1 MQTLI
6 RDPIKSMVENLIGK
20 KNLKTILPTLENV
33 VKAQG
38 PSGEYELITALF
50 EKIDWADVVEN
61 SNSKDLTRIGFLT
74 KRLKALV
81 FEPNF
86 VDQFGLAIS
95 ECANRSDICEHLKD
109 IFKILKIT
117 HPIDL
122 VIATSFAL
130 NIFDENQVKIG
141 QFLLREQLKEIF
153 ELGKPAPLPG
163 SFIQILAEY
172 IKNHDEL
179 FKDLKEPV
187 RFFFD
192 FYVCGLKDLRYRTI
206 FSVGEPQLNFPDIG
220 RETMTNDY
228 VKFLKGSMELTEL
241 LKEIRYSSYD
251 NMSMLKVILKDFPAI
266 SDLEILNCVLMM
278 CMDNYRIQ
286 YPDEIPA
293 PVETP
298 KEIAPAVCDFALSSY
313 QSMIEGSVQNAPQK
327 ENSKTGGKNQVKGW
341 NIEAFLKTVD
351 DFYDH
356 KLNWENVLKSLII
369 VESSDIE
376 VFMKEKKFV
385 MNLFVV
391 CGAIRKNFGIKYPQD
406 WVNKKWLNT
415 KLQCSFLCAVL
426 EINDPLVLF
435 PAEILDRTKAL
446 NFENA
451 TGQIIGHLQELEP
464 IWSNKELVTKIL
476 DLSYNNDMHLKVKT
490 LFENQLKVNFEGIF
504 YLLISI
510 TPKQNSRLVKELL
523 KICVVFILNASNNLT
538 DLVDSF
544 FRLNKNLFV
553 LILAEICDTEND
565 FIYLSKILDYSQTI
579 RDFFLPLTQSEHH
592 YFSIS
597 LALLAV
603 KREFL
608 RLENW
613 VEGRLTSVG
622 APWIEEFLRYIQR
635 NLVDP
640 LQQAQTIN
648 RRAIE
653 ESLEKAQLTM
663 NGLAII
669 FENFLMSETNASIIP
684 ARSKEKI
691 RQFYEK
697 IKRLL
702 PEISQVC
709 TNDTEKK
716 ANEMLE
722 NLYFEKITIEEFIDR
737 VIKLKASNSNRDQEI
752 LSCIIINIID
762 EFRFYQNFPEKEL
775 YITSEIFGRFI
786 QNKIVDGRALA
797 IFLKALNDSLEKEGK
812 MLNFGIKAL
821 NHFVYNMDLNISPDF
836 YKLLFANEK
845 MRETQFQLLYQLS
858 KKLAETD
865 KLKFIQPEHLEA
877 IERKMNTQ
885 PPVVKEPPPEDPS
898 TKIKP
903 KVTSDVKKITEKS
916 LMEVLNK
923 TFIDLEKEETVNDKS
938 REKIIFWLNAFEDK
952 KLEKRLQEFE
962 DLMMEI
968 GNITWFSKYLVF
980 KRVPTEPVVQNTYRK
995 LIYRTNVKNLY
1006 KTVYKYSMQM
1016 INLVI
1021 DFASYKE
1028 SLLPEEKNTARF
1040 CGKWIGLITLVC
1052 NKPILLKHLDLKQRI
1067 LESIDRKSVSNIIP
1081 IACALLTMMEKSTL
1095 FNAKVPFINALIDI
1109 LREVLLIPW
1118 INHTTKIFIEV
1129 LFNEMKIKDKEIY
1142 RFNYIYNKKNTEI
1155 DKNIFYIN
1163 SLPNY
1168 VKIDTAGISEME
1180 INEKLHVDLR
1190 QIVAMAI
1197 DLAVK
1202 NIIKPVLDRS
1212 VKNTLETTRELA
1224 LKDFA
1229 FEPDEKKLFDGAKA
1243 MITNLTW
1250 NLALVTCREPLRV
1263 EITEHLDHL
1272 MSIQTDFEE
1281 PLRKNL
1287 KDALANLNLDLACSI
1302 VKKIVI
1308 ENSIEEI
1315 SKDKAIIEEIELRK
1329 QAREEGRKYVSE
1341 TYAKI
1346 MKDLPDGLVPTENG
1360 SELENIEIYTKLSQ
1374 TNPMPDKSYGL
1385 FMMPFWGHEGDT
1397 SANINTTSGNRLLE
1411 DSKINELLAQFEK
1424 EIENPNNEEKMKAI
1438 HSFYSAFT
1446 KILQNSKNIE
1456 NQIIPLAEIILQKLF
1471 YYPFTM
1477 EKLRSFSDIL
1487 VIYCNYNSKLP
1498 PHITKWIFG
1507 LEESKC
1513 FKPQIQSIFLKRSLL
1528 VLKDYDEMAANL
1540 LSEKNLNAI
1549 NCIITVLKTLV
1560 IDEKTFS
1567 ILSFPKITEKFVQ
1580 LSTTEI
1586 MNSLNLE
1593 NSIFIQNLVDFIQ
1606 SETKETALRFR
1617 LTNIE
1622 PEYKRLFADLKE
1634 YFLKMDD
1641 KMFEVATNAFNS
1653 ILAAQTEADMQA
1665 ILKRDEDHHSDEKD
1679 FVTYFCYLFEMAANK
1694 SLETS
1699 SKGKLLQ
1706 ESLPMSSIYIDSL
1719 SRFITTL
1726 LRSFER
1732 ASLYL
1737 EKILTSF
1744 IMVLTKKHFYCKQQK
1759 FNQKPFYKLLF
1770 NLIHD
1775 LHRSEYQ
1782 FKDTLEIFSPMLMQT
1797 LHILQ
1802 PIKYPGFAFAWL
1814 QLISSP
1820 KVISGLLRDNN
1831 REIWNNYTTLIID
1844 IMVFIRDVF
1853 SFDTPVTEEMQ
1864 MFYKGVLRLLLV
1876 LIHDFPDYLCEQSFV
1891 ILEEIPNDFMQFR
1904 NIILSAYPK
1913 NLKIPNP
1920 FDISNQN
1927 YQNSADY
1934 KMIPII
1940 NPKIEA
1946 RINSHNLQTALI
1958 NYIKN
1963 KDQNEFDNI
1972 INSFYIR
1979 GYKKDL
1985 QINLPLL
1992 ESFVVYVP
2000 YFIYSSNLTR
2010 FPEWPKPIGLQQL
2023 QRPELLYLHRRI
2035 IRKYSRRETTNY
2047 ARRSSTRSS
2056 TTSATPTPSPST
2068 SPI

>member
-1 MQTLI
+1 MIQTFI
-6 RDPIKSMVENLIGK
+6 HDPIKNMVENLNGK
-20 KNLKTILPTLENV
+20 KNLKSILPTLESI

-38 PSGEYELITALF
+38 PLGEYELITALF
-50 EKIDWADVVEN
+50 EKIDWPEAIEN
-61 SNSKDLTRIGFLT
+61 NNPKDLTKIGFLT
-74 KRLKALV
+74 KRLKVLIFEYNFIDNFGIAL
-81 FEPNF
+81 
-86 VDQFGLAIS
+86 S
-95 ECANRSDICEHLKD
+95 ECANRSDVCTHLKN
-109 IFKILKIT
+109 ILKVLKIT
-117 HPIDL
+117 HPLDMI
-122 VIATSFAL
+122 ISMSFVL
-130 NIFDENQVKIG
+130 NPFDESQVKIG
-141 QFLLREQLKEIF
+141 QYMLKKQLKEIF
-153 ELGKPAPLPG
+153 ELGKPMPLPG
-163 SFIQILAEY
+163 NIIQVLADY
-172 IKNHDEL
+172 IKTNDDL
-179 FKDLKEPV
+179 FKDIKEQV

-192 FYVCGLKDLRYRTI
+192 FYVYGLKDIRYRTL
-206 FSVGEPQLNFPDIG
+206 FSVGEPQLSFPDISK
-220 RETMTNDY
+220 EAVSIDY
-228 VKFLKGSMELTEL
+228 VKYLKGSMDLIEL
-241 LKEIRYSSYD
+241 LKEIRGSSCE
-251 NMSMLKVILKDFPAI
+251 NMGALKNLLKDFPAI
-266 SDLEILNCVLMM
+266 SDQEILSCILMM
-278 CMDNYRIQ
+278 TMDNYKLQ
-286 YPDEIPA
+286 NPSDLSTALDSAKDQSPPA
-293 PVETP
+293 S
-298 KEIAPAVCDFALSSY
+298 DFALLSY
-313 QSMIEGSVQNAPQK
+313 QYVAEGYSSVT
-327 ENSKTGGKNQVKGW
+327 NSKEAPKLSQKNTPKAW
-341 NIEAFLKTVD
+341 NIENFLKTMD

-356 KLNWENVLKSLII
+356 KINWENVLKCLIL
-369 VESSDIE
+369 VESSELENFIN
-376 VFMKEKKFV
+376 EKKFV
-385 MNLFVV
+385 EQLFRIFSV
-391 CGAIRKNFGIKYPQD
+391 IKKNFNVRLPQD
-406 WVNKKWLNT
+406 WVNKKWANLRC
-415 KLQCSFLCAVL
+415 QGFFLLSVL
-426 EINDPLVLF
+426 EINDPSMLF
-435 PAEILDRTKAL
+435 PGEILDKGKAL
-446 NFENA
+446 SIENA
-451 TGQIIGHLQELEP
+451 SGVLIGHIQDLEP

-476 DLSYNNDMHLKVKT
+476 ELSMNKDIFQRAKFT
-490 LFENQLKVNFEGIF
+490 FENQLKVNFEGVF

-510 TPKQNSRLVKELL
+510 QPKQNQKLTRELL
-523 KICVVFILNASNNLT
+523 KMCVLFILNATNNLT
-538 DLVDSF
+538 DLVESF
-544 FRLNKNLFV
+544 FKLNKNLFV
-553 LILAEICDTEND
+553 SILAEICDSENN

-579 RDFFLPLTQSEHH
+579 KDFFLPLTQSDHH

-597 LALLAV
+597 LAFLAV

-613 VEGRLTSVG
+613 VEGRLTTVG
-622 APWIEEFLRYIQR
+622 SPWIEEFLLYIQR

-640 LQQAQTIN
+640 LQQAQVIN
-648 RRAIE
+648 RRVIDE
-653 ESLEKAQLTM
+653 NLEKAQLTM

-669 FENFLMSETNASIIP
+669 FENFLMSETNSLNINP
-684 ARSKEKI
+684 RVKEKI
-691 RQFYEK
+691 KQFYEK
-697 IKRLL
+697 IKKLL

-716 ANEMLE
+716 SNEMLE
-722 NLYFEKITIEEFIDR
+722 NLYFEKVTIEEFIDK
-737 VIKLKASNSNRDQEI
+737 VVKLKVSSSNRDQEI

-812 MLNFGIKAL
+812 MFNFGSKAL
-821 NHFVYNMDLNISPDF
+821 MHFVYNMDLNISPDF

-845 MRETQFQLLYQLS
+845 LRENHFQMLHQLQ

-865 KLKFIQPEHLEA
+865 KLKFVQSEHIDI
-877 IERKMNTQ
+877 IEKKIHAQTL
-885 PPVVKEPPPEDPS
+885 
-898 TKIKP
+898 TKIKEP
-903 KVTSDVKKITEKS
+903 TEEEVVVKRKEKIVPEVKKVAEKS
-916 LMEVLNK
+916 LMEILNK
-923 TFIDLEKEETVNDKS
+923 NFLELEKEEQLSDKV
-938 REKIIFWLNAFEDK
+938 REKIVFWLNAFEDK

-962 DLMMEI
+962 ELMGEV

-980 KRVPTEPVVQNTYRK
+980 KRVPSEPVVQNTYRK
-995 LIYRTNVKNLY
+995 LIYRANVKNLY
-1006 KTVYKYSMQM
+1006 KTVYKYSMTM
-1016 INLVI
+1016 INIVI
-1021 DFASYKE
+1021 DFASQKE
-1028 SLLPEEKNTARF
+1028 ILLPEEKNTARF

-1052 NKPILLKHLDLKQRI
+1052 NKPILLKNLDLKQRI

-1142 RFNYIYNKKNTEI
+1142 RFNFIYNKKNTES

-1168 VKIDTAGISEME
+1168 VKIDTAGISELE
-1180 INEKLHVDLR
+1180 LGEKLHVDLR

-1229 FEPDEKKLFDGAKA
+1229 FEQDERKLFDGAKA

-1272 MSIQTDFEE
+1272 MSIQTDCEE
-1281 PLRKNL
+1281 PLRKSL
-1287 KDALANLNLDLACSI
+1287 KDGLANINLDLACSI

-1315 SKDKAIIEEIELRK
+1315 SKDKAINEEIELRR
-1329 QAREEGRKYVSE
+1329 QAREQNRKYISE
-1341 TYAKI
+1341 PYSKI
-1346 MKDLPDGLVPTENG
+1346 IKDLPESLCPVENG
-1360 SELENIEIYTKLSQ
+1360 NELDNIEIYTKFNQPNSL
-1374 TNPMPDKSYGL
+1374 PERGYGISSV
-1385 FMMPFWGHEGDT
+1385 PFWGHET
-1397 SANINTTSGNRLLE
+1397 EPVVNPATTGTRLLE
-1411 DSKINELLAQFEK
+1411 ENKINELLAHFEK
-1424 EIENPNNEEKMKAI
+1424 EIENPNSEEKMKAI
-1438 HSFYSAFT
+1438 HSFYSSFT

-1456 NQIIPLAEIILQKLF
+1456 GQIIPLAEVILHKLF
-1471 YYPFTM
+1471 YFPFTM

-1498 PHITKWIFG
+1498 PHITKWIFA
-1507 LEESKC
+1507 LDDSKC
-1513 FKPQIQSIFLKRSLL
+1513 FKPQIQSIFLRRSLL
-1528 VLKDYDEMAANL
+1528 VLKDYDEIVANL

-1549 NCIITVLKTLV
+1549 NCIISVLKTLV

-1567 ILSFPKITEKFVQ
+1567 IYSFTKITEKFVYI
-1580 LSTTEI
+1580 STSDI

-1593 NSIFIQNLVDFIQ
+1593 NSIFIQNLVEFIQ
-1606 SETKETALRFR
+1606 NENKLSTLKFR

-1634 YFLKMDD
+1634 YFQKLDEP
-1641 KMFEVATNAFNS
+1641 MFEIASNS
-1653 ILAAQTEADMQA
+1653 FTAILSAQSEADFQA
-1665 ILKRDEDHHSDEKD
+1665 ILKKDEEHHSEEKD
-1679 FVTYFCYLFEMAANK
+1679 FVTYFCYLFEIAVNK
-1694 SLETS
+1694 SLEAMN
-1699 SKGKLLQ
+1699 KGKAIQ
-1706 ESLPMSSIYIDSL
+1706 ESFPLSCTYIDGL

-1726 LRSFER
+1726 LRSFDR

-1744 IMVLTKKHFYCKQQK
+1744 IMVLTKKHFYNKEQR
-1759 FNQKPFYKLLF
+1759 FNQKPFHKILF
-1770 NLIHD
+1770 NLIYD
-1775 LHRSEYQ
+1775 LHRPEYQ
-1782 FKDTLEIFSPMLMQT
+1782 FKDSLDTFSPMLMQT

-1820 KVISGLLRDNN
+1820 KVINALLKDNN

-1844 IMVFIRDVF
+1844 IMVFVRDIF
-1853 SFDTPVTEEMQ
+1853 TSEGPISEEMQ
-1864 MFYKGVLRLLLV
+1864 FFYKGVLRLLLV

-1891 ILEEIPNDFMQFR
+1891 ILEEIPNEFMQFR

-1927 YQNSADY
+1927 YQNSSEY
-1934 KMIPII
+1934 KAIPLI

-1963 KDQNEFDNI
+1963 KDQNEFENI
-1972 INSFYIR
+1972 VNSFYIM
-1979 GYKKDL
+1979 GYKKDM

-1992 ESFVVYVP
+1992 ESFIVYVP
-2000 YFIYSSNLTR
+2000 YFIYSSTLIR
-2010 FPEWPKPIGLQQL
+2010 LPERTEPIRVQQL
-2023 QRPELLYLHRRI
+2023 QGPELLHLYR
-2035 IRKYSRRETTNY
+2035 
-2047 ARRSSTRSS
+2047 
-2056 TTSATPTPSPST
+2056 
-2068 SPI
+2068 